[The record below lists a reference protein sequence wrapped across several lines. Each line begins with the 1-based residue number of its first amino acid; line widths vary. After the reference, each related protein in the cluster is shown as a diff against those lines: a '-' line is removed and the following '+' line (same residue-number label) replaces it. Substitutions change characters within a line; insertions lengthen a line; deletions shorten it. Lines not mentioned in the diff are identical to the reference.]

1 MDTEPNDSTFV
12 RTFEGAG
19 SCPHCCYV
27 LPRLVD
33 CAPAYFEEGH
43 ITCTH
48 CGKEVDL
55 WRASLERATRLS
67 QVAHWAL
74 ESLGAIKT
82 SVVMQMESGKYY
94 EIQLTDHGAPPDAK
108 ILGLN
113 CTSQGGENGSVIPLE
128 WKGNNRS
135 PRFVGTVLRMFA
147 VPLGEG
153 PVQRVGRVAI
163 SVVWIR
169 GEDSDAW
176 PYLATAFEAAAAREF
191 APSMVFAQS
200 AVEISMMPLIESKFS
215 LHVPEKKVK
224 RFTNYS
230 RALNVILPYL
240 CGEAGLPQMPVAV
253 HDALE
258 SLRDRRNAVIHKGAK
273 VAAVTPENAME
284 GLCAAAFGFEYVRY
298 VRPILL
304 EGKNDTA
311 NST

>member
-19 SCPHCCYV
+19 SCPHCRYV

-33 CAPAYFEEGH
+33 CAPTYFEEGH

-55 WRASLERATRLS
+55 WQAALERATRLS

-74 ESLGAIKT
+74 ESPGAVKT

-135 PRFVGTVLRMFA
+135 PHFVGTVLKMVA

-176 PYLATAFEAAAAREF
+176 PYLATAFEAASASEF
-191 APSMVFAQS
+191 APAMVFAQS
-200 AVEISMMPLIESKFS
+200 AVEISLMPLIKERLTRYASAEC
-215 LHVPEKKVK
+215 VE
-224 RFTNYS
+224 RFMSGGLTYGY
-230 RALNVILPYL
+230 ALNIVLPYMCAEL
-240 CGEAGLPQMPVAV
+240 SKPQMPANIRG
-253 HDALE
+253 ALNK
-258 SLRDRRNAVIHKGAK
+258 LRVKRNHIIHEGSI
-273 VAAVTPENAME
+273 AAAISPEDAME
-284 GLCAAAFGFEYVRY
+284 GLCAASFGFEFMRY
-298 VRPILL
+298 VGPSLL
-304 EGKNDTA
+304 KEGK
-311 NST
+311 